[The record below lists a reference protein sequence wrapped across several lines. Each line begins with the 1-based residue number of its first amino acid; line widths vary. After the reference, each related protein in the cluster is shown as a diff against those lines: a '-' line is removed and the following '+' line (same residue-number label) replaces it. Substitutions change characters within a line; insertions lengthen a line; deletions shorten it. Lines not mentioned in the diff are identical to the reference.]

1 MGADFRAPKSGYR
14 SQKRPVLPL
23 DNNVV
28 DKFTTIVYQNI
39 FDKRMI
45 HLYTIVSVLGITIFG
60 NFGGHETKKKQQQK
74 TCFPRNMSNLADQ
87 TNRLTSI
94 LQTVII
100 C

>member
-1 MGADFRAPKSGYR
+1 MGADFRAHKSGYR
-14 SQKRPVLPL
+14 SQKRPALPP

-60 NFGGHETKKKQQQK
+60 NFGGHETKQK
-74 TCFPRNMSNLADQ
+74 TKK
-87 TNRLTSI
+87 NRKH
-94 LQTVII
+94 VYPEI
-100 C
+100 CLIWQIKQIGLPLFYKLS

>member
-39 FDKRMI
+39 FVKRMI
-45 HLYTIVSVLGITIFG
+45 HLYTIVSVNYFWKFWGSR
-60 NFGGHETKKKQQQK
+60 NKKKQTTENMFPQK
-74 TCFPRNMSNLADQ
+74 Y
-87 TNRLTSI
+87 
-94 LQTVII
+94 V
-100 C
+100 